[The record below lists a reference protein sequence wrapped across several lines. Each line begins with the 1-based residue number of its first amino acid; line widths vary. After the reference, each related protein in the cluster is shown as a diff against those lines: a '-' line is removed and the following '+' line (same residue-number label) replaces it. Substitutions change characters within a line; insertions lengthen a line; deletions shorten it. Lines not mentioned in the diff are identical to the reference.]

1 MTDNQQDVINL
12 GRIIGVPMLC
22 GAEGQEFERSGVRDL
37 NRAKRALTSED
48 KQEIRF
54 AHQRMLFGEENVQ
67 TPSAAETIRKVQV
80 EMVKNIQ
87 AQFDGSI
94 IRRTINSKRPDG
106 TALND
111 QLPPYISHVLPV
123 ELQNWEMK
131 VLNDSFQDII
141 QSKRNSTLL
150 EFSNEV
156 SPSWQAGEQDLTA
169 HAELLYLL
177 SIESRVPR

>member
-1 MTDNQQDVINL
+1 MTDDQQDVINL
-12 GRIIGVPMLC
+12 GRIIGVPTLC
-22 GAEGQEFERSGVRDL
+22 GTEGQEFERSGARDL

-67 TPSAAETIRKVQV
+67 TPSAAEAIRKVQV
-80 EMVKNIQ
+80 EIVKNIQ
-87 AQFDGSI
+87 SQFNGSI

-111 QLPPYISHVLPV
+111 QLPPYVSHVLPV
-123 ELQNWEMK
+123 ELEDWEME

-141 QSKRNSTLL
+141 QNKRNSTLL

-156 SPSWQAGEQDLTA
+156 SLPWQAGGRCLTA
-169 HAELLYLL
+169 DAELLYLL
-177 SIESRVPR
+177 SIESGVP